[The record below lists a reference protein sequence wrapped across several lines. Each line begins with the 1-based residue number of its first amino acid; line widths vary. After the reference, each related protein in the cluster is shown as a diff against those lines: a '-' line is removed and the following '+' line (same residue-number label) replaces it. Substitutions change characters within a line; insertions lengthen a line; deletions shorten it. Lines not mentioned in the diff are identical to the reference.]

1 MGRHQRAGLFLP
13 SPVPPSPLSPWFEAL
28 AYLLLVLKVVHEGV
42 EARGAAGHSW
52 SPACASAAGQVA
64 QLFAHH
70 LQVPVDVGA
79 KGRAVPSP
87 RSELE
92 LALVDSLDCPHSH
105 RVHECGVPL
114 AKCDLKG
121 LTVKNENYPT
131 YFKDGM

>member
-1 MGRHQRAGLFLP
+1 MGRNQRAGLFLP
-13 SPVPPSPLSPWFEAL
+13 SPVSPWFEAL
-28 AYLLLVLKVVHEGV
+28 DLLLVLQVVHEGV
-42 EARGAAGHSW
+42 EAGGAAGHSW
-52 SPACASAAGQVA
+52 SPACAPAPGQVS

-79 KGRAVPSP
+79 KGGAVPSP

-121 LTVKNENYPT
+121 FTVKIIL
-131 YFKDGM
+131 FKDGMRLFMLEF